1 MQPFQLTFCKCCVH
15 CSLSEG
21 VLYIILLQVNFTLF
35 HAMVG
40 LRSLLRLTEVLY
52 CLEDGALMDQLWLQV
67 WNAALVGLYDCK
79 MTSWILKLVFLL
91 NKIWNLKTISIHG
104 KFYYCQT
111 QKNVNSWKISGML
124 IVYWPITMKFRTCD
138 WTNYC
143 WLIAV

>member
-1 MQPFQLTFCKCCVH
+1 MFCKCCVL

-67 WNAALVGLYDCK
+67 
-79 MTSWILKLVFLL
+79 
-91 NKIWNLKTISIHG
+91 
-104 KFYYCQT
+104 
-111 QKNVNSWKISGML
+111 
-124 IVYWPITMKFRTCD
+124 
-138 WTNYC
+138 
-143 WLIAV
+143 